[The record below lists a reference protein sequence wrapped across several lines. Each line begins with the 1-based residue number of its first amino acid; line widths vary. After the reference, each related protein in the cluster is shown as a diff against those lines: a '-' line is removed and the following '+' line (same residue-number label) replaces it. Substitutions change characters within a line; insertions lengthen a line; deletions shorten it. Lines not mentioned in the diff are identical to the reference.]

1 MYAATGGQNVK
12 WGGTDFKWGVGHHC
26 PPPLATDLAAI
37 LATSCEAFTPPSLR
51 TLALER
57 IESYFEYYKSQ
68 TNNRLVG
75 SDHRTKGESIG
86 YKALR

>member
-1 MYAATGGQNVK
+1 MGGHRFQM
-12 WGGTDFKWGVGHHC
+12 GGRAPL